1 MGTRTSSTGRPTS
14 AISSGSSGLLAGIIR
29 RVGRRLLASIPALLG
44 VVVVTFT
51 LMRVLP
57 GDPAVFF
64 ASGPSAGREEIE
76 QLRHSMGLDRPIPV
90 QLVRYLGD
98 VVTGNLGRS
107 MTTGQPVVLDMERRL
122 PASLELTCTALII
135 ALFLSVPL
143 GVLAALRP
151 GSALDHAVRMLCT
164 LGVCVPTFV
173 SGLLLIYAFYFLLGW
188 APDPTA
194 RIDIFASA
202 PPDITGFYLI
212 DFALTGDW
220 DGWWAAFRQLMLP
233 AVTMALFVLAPL
245 ARMTRAS
252 MLAVLGS
259 DFIRTAHAMGLPRL
273 RIVVAYALRNA
284 LLPVLTITGIVFS
297 TMLGANVLVEKV
309 FSWPGVA
316 SYALDAL
323 LASDYAPVQ
332 AFVLLM
338 ALIFVLVNVTI
349 DVLYGIADPR
359 VSVS

>member
-1 MGTRTSSTGRPTS
+1 MLA
-14 AISSGSSGLLAGIIR
+14 AISR
-29 RVGRRLLASIPALLG
+29 RVGTRLLASLPALLG

-64 ASGPSAGREEIE
+64 ASGPSAGRAEIE
-76 QLRHSMGLDRPIPV
+76 DLRHSMGLDQPVPI
-90 QLVRYLGD
+90 QLLHYLGD
-98 VVTGNLGRS
+98 IARGDLGHS
-107 MTTGQPVVLDMERRL
+107 LTTGQPVATDMARRL
-122 PASLELTCTALII
+122 PASLELTLTALTL
-135 ALFLSVPL
+135 ALLLSVPL
-143 GVLAALRP
+143 GVAAALRP
-151 GSALDHAVRMLCT
+151 GSAVDHAVRMLCT

-173 SGLLLIYAFYFLLGW
+173 SGLLLIYVFYYLLGW

-194 RIDIFASA
+194 RIDIFAS
-202 PPDITGFYLI
+202 PPPGITGFYLV

-220 DGWWAAFRQLMLP
+220 DGWWAAATQLMLP
-233 AVTMALFVLAPL
+233 AITMALFVLAPL

-259 DFIRTAHAMGLPRL
+259 DFIRTAHAMGLPRR

-309 FSWPGVA
+309 YSWPGVA

-338 ALIFVLVNVTI
+338 AIIFVGVNVLI
-349 DVLYGIADPR
+349 DILYGIADPR
-359 VSVS
+359 VSVA

>member
-1 MGTRTSSTGRPTS
+1 MIA
-14 AISSGSSGLLAGIIR
+14 AIAQ

-44 VVVVTFT
+44 VVIVTFT

-76 QLRHSMGLDRPIPV
+76 ELRRTMGLDKPIPV
-90 QLVRYLGD
+90 QLFRYLGD
-98 VVTGNLGRS
+98 VARGDLGRS
-107 MTTGQPVVLDMERRL
+107 MTTGQPVVLDIQRRL
-122 PASLELTCTALII
+122 PASLELTCTALFI
-135 ALFLSVPL
+135 ALFLSLPL
-143 GVLAALRP
+143 GIFAALRQ
-151 GSALDHAVRMLCT
+151 GSLVDHAVRLLCT

-173 SGLLLIYAFYFLLGW
+173 SGLLLIYAFYYLLGW

-220 DGWWAAFRQLMLP
+220 EGWWAAFRQLLLP

-273 RIVVAYALRNA
+273 RIIVAYALRNA

-338 ALIFVLVNVTI
+338 ASIFVLVNVTI

-359 VSVS
+359 VSVA

>member
-1 MGTRTSSTGRPTS
+1 M
-14 AISSGSSGLLAGIIR
+14 LASIAA
-29 RVGRRLLASIPALLG
+29 RVGRRLLASLPALLG
-44 VVVVTFT
+44 VVVVTFV
-51 LMRVLP
+51 LMRILP

-64 ASGPSAGREEIE
+64 ASGPGAGREEIE
-76 QLRHSMGLDRPIPV
+76 EVRRRMGLDQPMPV

-98 VVTGNLGRS
+98 VATGDLGRS
-107 MTTGQPVVLDMERRL
+107 MTTGQPVVTDIGRRL
-122 PASLELTCTALII
+122 PASLELTFTALIL
-135 ALFLSVPL
+135 ALACSLPL
-143 GVLAALRP
+143 GVAAALRP
-151 GSALDHAVRMLCT
+151 GSVIDHTVRMLCT

-173 SGLLLIYAFYFLLGW
+173 SGLLLIYAFYYLLGW

-194 RIDIFASA
+194 RIDIFAS
-202 PPDITGFYLI
+202 PPPGTTGFYLI
-212 DFALTGDW
+212 DYALAGDW
-220 DGWWAAFRQLMLP
+220 EGWRAAASQLALP
-233 AVTMALFVLAPL
+233 AITMALFVLAPL
-245 ARMTRAS
+245 SRMTRAS

-259 DFIRTAHAMGLPRL
+259 DFIRTATAMGLPRR
-273 RIVVAYALRNA
+273 RIVVGYALRNA

-338 ALIFVLVNVTI
+338 AVIFVMVNVLI
-349 DVLYGIADPR
+349 DVLYGIVDPR
-359 VSVS
+359 VSVA

>member
-1 MGTRTSSTGRPTS
+1 M
-14 AISSGSSGLLAGIIR
+14 LAGIAR
-29 RVGRRLLASIPALLG
+29 RVGSRLLASLPALLG
-44 VVVVTFT
+44 VVVVTFI

-76 QLRHSMGLDRPIPV
+76 DLRRRMGLDKPVPV

-98 VVTGNLGRS
+98 IATGDLGRS
-107 MTTGQPVVLDMERRL
+107 LTTGQPVVTDIRRKL
-122 PASLELTCTALII
+122 PASLELTFSALAI
-135 ALFLSVPL
+135 ALLVAVPL
-143 GVLAALRP
+143 GVVAALRP
-151 GSALDHAVRMLCT
+151 GSAVDHAVRMVCT

-173 SGLLLIYAFYFLLGW
+173 SGLLLIYAFYYLLGW

-202 PPDITGFYLI
+202 PPDITGFYLV
-212 DFALTGDW
+212 DFALVR
-220 DGWWAAFRQLMLP
+220 DGEGWRAAAGQLVLP
-233 AVTMALFVLAPL
+233 ALTMALFVLAPL

-259 DFIRTAHAMGLPRL
+259 DFIRTAHAMGLPRR

-284 LLPVLTITGIVFS
+284 LLPVITITGIVFS

-309 FSWPGVA
+309 YSWPGVA

-323 LASDYAPVQ
+323 LSSDYAPVQ

-338 ALIFVLVNVTI
+338 AMIFVLVNVLI